1 MKLFRSLITFICI
14 IVTLGCQ
21 NKNTSKETE
30 AQINKKP
37 NIIYIL
43 ADDLGYG
50 DLGAYG
56 QTKIETPNID
66 ALAKGGM
73 LFTQHY
79 SAAPVCAPARASLLT
94 GKHGGQASI
103 RGNDEWAE
111 RGDVWS
117 YTAMIKDSTLEGQ
130 RPMPKNTTTIAQL
143 LKTVDYKT
151 AIVGKWGLGAPQ
163 TESIPTKMGFD
174 YFFGYNCQRQ
184 AHTYTPVHLYEN
196 ENRFYLN
203 NDTIP
208 THEGIAKDSDPMD
221 VASYEKYNQPDY
233 SPAII
238 FDKMMGFIE
247 ENKEQPFFMYWASPI
262 PHVPLQAPKK
272 WVDYYVK
279 KFGDEDP
286 YYFKKPRGSYFPARY
301 PHATYAAMVS
311 YLDENVGKL
320 VSYLK
325 KEGLYD
331 NTLIIFTSDNGPAS
345 PGDGG
350 STTPWFNSAGKFQNK
365 YGRVKGFTYEGGIR
379 VPMIATW
386 PAKINAGAKSD
397 HISAFYDVLPTL
409 NDVAHVKTNYKSN
422 GISFYNALTHPDMQK
437 AHDYLYW
444 EFAGYKGQV
453 AVRMGKWKMIWKNIK
468 TGNEDVELYDLDAD
482 IKEENN
488 IMDKH
493 PELLEKFF
501 EIVKKE
507 HQTPENKSFVI
518 KGVENLVNQK

>member
-21 NKNTSKETE
+21 DKNTSKEAE

-233 SPAII
+233 SPTII

-350 STTPWFNSAGKFQNK
+350 STTPWFNSAGKFQNN

-386 PAKINAGAKSD
+386 PAKIKAGAKSD

-409 NDVAHVKTNYKSN
+409 NDIAHVDTDYKSN
-422 GISFYNALTHPDMQK
+422 GISFYNALTHPDKQK

-468 TGNEDVELYDLDAD
+468 AGNKDVKLYDLDAD

-507 HQTPENKSFVI
+507 HKTPENESFVI
-518 KGVENLVNQK
+518 EAVENLVNQK